1 MLLFELKSFNKE
13 IKMIEKKFV
22 KLGRSWGLIIP
33 PVILQLLKINPE
45 KETVNISI
53 DNEKI
58 IIEKR
63 KFNE

>member
-1 MLLFELKSFNKE
+1 
-13 IKMIEKKFV
+13 MIEKKFI
-22 KLGRSWGLIIP
+22 KLGRSWGIIIP
-33 PVILQLLKINPE
+33 SVVLQLLKINPE